1 MYEKGV
7 KKNEC
12 ASSCFLLLYTVR
24 SHFYR
29 VSHFFQESC
38 AKNIE
43 ENEKKMKNKHR
54 RCGSIMDARVLI
66 YIYREGASPSSGS
79 GHCECG
85 PRGTLPNFAEYIV
98 QMYY

>member
-54 RCGSIMDARVLI
+54 RCGSIMDARALI
-66 YIYREGASPSSGS
+66 YIYIYIEKERHHRRDPDTASVDREGR
-79 GHCECG
+79 CQ
-85 PRGTLPNFAEYIV
+85 TLQNI
-98 QMYY
+98 